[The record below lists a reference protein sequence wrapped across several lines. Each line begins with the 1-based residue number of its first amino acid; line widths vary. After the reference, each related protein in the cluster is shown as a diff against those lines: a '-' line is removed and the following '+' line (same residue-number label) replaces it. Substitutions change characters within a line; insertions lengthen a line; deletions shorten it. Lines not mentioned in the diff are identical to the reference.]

1 MVRAALIVLAGCG
14 ASSVAPPPPPTKDAS
29 PRFVEQTEPAEPVVT
44 PSPPG
49 LTVHTG
55 VLDSHKIHK
64 VIATSMPK
72 LAPCYEQQL
81 AKQVDIAARVDVIF
95 TIGTTGSVADAHA
108 AGINAEIEACIVDV
122 FRQMRFPSPVGGA
135 VTVHYPLRIRFAGS

>member
-14 ASSVAPPPPPTKDAS
+14 ASSVAPPPPNKDAS
-29 PRFVEQTEPAEPVVT
+29 PRFVEQIEPAA
-44 PSPPG
+44 SPPP
-49 LTVHTG
+49 LDPTLHTG
-55 VLDSHKIHK
+55 VLDNHKIHK

-81 AKQVDIAARVDVIF
+81 AKQVDVAARVDVIF
-95 TIGTTGSVADAHA
+95 TIGTTGSVTDVHA

-122 FRQMRFPSPVGGA
+122 FHQMRFPSPVGGTA
-135 VTVHYPLRIRFAGS
+135 TVHYPLRIRFAGN